1 MCSLN
6 GQPPKYPHEAL
17 WYELESH
24 RSRERLPTCHQASTL
39 PVYMIQ
45 VMINIRRRF
54 KRTTNIT
61 SRTHY
66 IPNHYHYHLPQR
78 QTSSSRPWNPSPR
91 TSLYQTS
98 LTTTDAVTAR
108 TAHHPDSNTPSL
120 RGTPPPTKQLPSR
133 PAPFTTTQTAQEPLP
148 TPPAAPASQS
158 RSRTSAPSRASHAA
172 FNAATLSTRPLKPA
186 TMPTRET
193 TIAASATAA
202 DKKDPPP
209 NHPGTPAT
217 PPPSRLALRHPT
229 RDVRALPRR
238 GRPHRAI
245 QNPAPINELHQET

>member
-1 MCSLN
+1 
-6 GQPPKYPHEAL
+6 
-17 WYELESH
+17 
-24 RSRERLPTCHQASTL
+24 
-39 PVYMIQ
+39 MIQ

-78 QTSSSRPWNPSPR
+78 QTSSSRPWKPSPR
-91 TSLYQTS
+91 TSLSQTS
-98 LTTTDAVTAR
+98 LTTATDAATAR
-108 TAHHPDSNTPSL
+108 TAPHPDFNAL
-120 RGTPPPTKQLPSR
+120 RGLPPPIKQLPSR

-148 TPPAAPASQS
+148 TAAAPTSQS
-158 RSRTSAPSRASHAA
+158 LSHISAPSRASHAA
-172 FNAATLSTRPLKPA
+172 TVSTRTLKPA
-186 TMPTRET
+186 MMPTRET
-193 TIAASATAA
+193 TAAASATAA